1 MSSAY
6 HPQTDGQTEIVNK
19 CLEAYLRCYATE
31 KQNKWAQWLHLA
43 EWWYNSTYHTSAKM
57 TPFQALYGYEPPK
70 WKDLAIVQTNLP
82 AVKDQLEETQ
92 KIVQILKENLNNAR
106 NRMKQQ
112 ADRNRTERE
121 FEVGEWVFVKL
132 QPYKQLS
139 LKQKGKNKLAP
150 KFYGPYQINKKIS
163 QVAYGL
169 SLPETSRVHNVFHVS
184 CLKRA
189 LGDNQIAQTTLPSL
203 DDEGRVILEPEGIL
217 STREKKL
224 RYRTIKE
231 YLIKWKD
238 LPKEEAS
245 WENEAFCQQ
254 HPSLRML

>member
-1 MSSAY
+1 
-6 HPQTDGQTEIVNK
+6 
-19 CLEAYLRCYATE
+19 
-31 KQNKWAQWLHLA
+31 
-43 EWWYNSTYHTSAKM
+43 
-57 TPFQALYGYEPPK
+57 
-70 WKDLAIVQTNLP
+70 
-82 AVKDQLEETQ
+82 
-92 KIVQILKENLNNAR
+92 
-106 NRMKQQ
+106 MKQQ
-112 ADRNRTERE
+112 ADHNRTERE

-189 LGDNQIAQTTLPSL
+189 LGNNQTSQTTLPSL

-217 STREKKL
+217 STRERKL

-238 LPKEEAS
+238 LPEEEAS

>member
-1 MSSAY
+1 
-6 HPQTDGQTEIVNK
+6 
-19 CLEAYLRCYATE
+19 
-31 KQNKWAQWLHLA
+31 
-43 EWWYNSTYHTSAKM
+43 M
-57 TPFQALYGYEPPK
+57 TPFQASYGYEPPK

-82 AVKDQLEETQ
+82 AVKNQLEETQ

-112 ADRNRTERE
+112 ADHNRTERE
-121 FEVGEWVFVKL
+121 FEFGEWVFVKL

-189 LGDNQIAQTTLPSL
+189 LGNNQTTQTTLPSL

-217 STREKKL
+217 STIERDL